1 VHALR
6 LRLLSKPKLSKG
18 SRVAARM
25 WLPAK
30 STDAR
35 KPGPLWKPFAR
46 LSPAFQAID
55 PANVLS
61 GKRVMQN
68 IGVNIGYARVS
79 TEEQNLD
86 LQRQALEAAG
96 CEKIFEDHGVSG
108 AAVERPGLT
117 GALAAAQ
124 SGDVLV
130 VWKLDR
136 LGRSLPHLIDV
147 ITGLRD
153 AGIGFRSL
161 QEQIDTTSAGGRFYF
176 HMLAALAEFERE
188 LIGERTTA
196 GMASAR
202 RRGKHVGRP
211 RKLTPQQL
219 AHARELIE
227 SGEETRAGVA
237 ALFGVNVTTLRRGLQ
252 SRDIVSRRQ

>member
-1 VHALR
+1 MT
-6 LRLLSKPKLSKG
+6 G
-18 SRVAARM
+18 M
-25 WLPAK
+25 
-30 STDAR
+30 
-35 KPGPLWKPFAR
+35 
-46 LSPAFQAID
+46 
-55 PANVLS
+55 
-61 GKRVMQN
+61 
-68 IGVNIGYARVS
+68 NIGYARVS

-108 AAVERPGLT
+108 AATERPGLAS
-117 GALAAAQ
+117 ALAATGN
-124 SGDVLV
+124 GDVLV

-136 LGRSLPHLIDV
+136 LGRSLPHLINV

-188 LIGERTTA
+188 LIAERTKA

-202 RRGKHVGRP
+202 RRGVHIGRP
-211 RKLTPQQL
+211 RKLTAQQL

-227 SGEETRAGVA
+227 SGEETQAGAA
-237 ALFGVNVTTLRRGLQ
+237 ALFGVNVATLRRAL
-252 SRDIVSRRQ
+252 SDRAAKD